1 MSSKT
6 KNKVPLKRHH
16 FISAYNSIPEA
27 MVFADVDRNIVAVNT
42 AFIEMFGYEEE
53 EVLGRKTQF
62 LYDSEADYE
71 ITGKNNF
78 NAHSKIDSVT
88 YEVRYQ
94 RKDGESFPSET
105 VGSVVKDDDGTTIG
119 YLGIIKDLTL
129 ENKRRLESERLSKR
143 LRLLAQ
149 ITTGEGEDLDEKV
162 NNALKLTTEIL
173 GFDIGI
179 VSRIKGQNYIVQHYY
194 PESAELEQGMSFD
207 LNDTYC
213 SITLNADDVVSIDE
227 MRRSPHRTHPC
238 YDMFQLESYLGFPI
252 QVDGKPF
259 GTINFSSPTPRNEPI
274 EQADKD
280 MVRLLGEWIG
290 SEYEVQKY
298 QNKLLESRNR
308 YKLISNNSADL
319 ICLHHPDGTYEFVSP
334 SVINILGYTQKE
346 LIGKNPYQLF
356 HPEDLKRIEE
366 ESHERARS
374 GEAIKNIQYR
384 IRKKDGNYIWFE
396 TATEPITDQH
406 GEITKLQ
413 TSSREITERK
423 RLENLLIDTNKL
435 TFVGGWELD
444 VESNELFWT
453 EEVYRIH
460 ELPPDTPLEVDNALG
475 FYAEEDKERINKALE
490 FALET
495 GKGWDLELTIITAN
509 GNRKW
514 VRAIG
519 KTRMDENGKVYQ
531 LYGVFQDL
539 TARKTMEDKLRDRN
553 EQLEKLMETT
563 HEINS
568 IIGHDLKTPL
578 TSIVGLSDLA
588 LMELENVEDTEE
600 LEYFI
605 KNIYNSSLGMG
616 ATLDDL
622 LKWSILQT
630 GVMEPSKE
638 DISLVSISEEL
649 NDYFVSTCS
658 SKGVELLF
666 ELNGVS
672 EIHSDRQMIKTI
684 IRNLISNAIKFSNPG
699 DTITFGIDSKDE
711 HTWQLSVADEGVGM
725 DEETRSKLFSPNDH
739 PSKRGTS
746 NESGT
751 GLGLRVTYRLINLLN
766 GRIEVESELG
776 KGTKISVYLPKE

>member
-1 MSSKT
+1 
-6 KNKVPLKRHH
+6 
-16 FISAYNSIPEA
+16 
-27 MVFADVDRNIVAVNT
+27 
-42 AFIEMFGYEEE
+42 
-53 EVLGRKTQF
+53 
-62 LYDSEADYE
+62 
-71 ITGKNNF
+71 
-78 NAHSKIDSVT
+78 
-88 YEVRYQ
+88 
-94 RKDGESFPSET
+94 
-105 VGSVVKDDDGTTIG
+105 
-119 YLGIIKDLTL
+119 
-129 ENKRRLESERLSKR
+129 
-143 LRLLAQ
+143 
-149 ITTGEGEDLDEKV
+149 
-162 NNALKLTTEIL
+162 
-173 GFDIGI
+173 
-179 VSRIKGQNYIVQHYY
+179 
-194 PESAELEQGMSFD
+194 
-207 LNDTYC
+207 
-213 SITLNADDVVSIDE
+213 
-227 MRRSPHRTHPC
+227 
-238 YDMFQLESYLGFPI
+238 
-252 QVDGKPF
+252 
-259 GTINFSSPTPRNEPI
+259 
-274 EQADKD
+274 
-280 MVRLLGEWIG
+280 
-290 SEYEVQKY
+290 VQKY

-319 ICLHHPDGTYEFVSP
+319 ICLHRPDGTYEFVSP

-384 IRKKDGNYIWFE
+384 IRKKNGNYIWFE

-460 ELPPDTPLEVDNALG
+460 ELPPDTPLEIDKAIG
-475 FYAEEDKERINKALE
+475 FYAEEDRELITKAVEKSLD
-490 FALET
+490 T
-495 GKGWDLELTIITAN
+495 GQGYDLELTLITAN

-658 SKGVELLF
+658 NKGVELLF

-672 EIHSDRQMIKTI
+672 NIHSDRQMIKTI